1 MSTKAKLL
9 IAEDEGIIAKDLSVT
24 LKQLGYDVVGI
35 AKSAFDAINKAHS
48 LAPNL
53 ILMDIMLEGDVTGID
68 AAKEIQAELD
78 IPIIYLTA
86 LADEETIH
94 RAKITEPFGY
104 LLKPFDE
111 RSLHSTIEMALY
123 KHDIN
128 YKLRQRTLELEAEK
142 RKTDSLLHNILPIEI
157 VEEFK
162 QNGKITPREYK
173 MVTLLFTDFQGFTSI
188 SSQMSAGALVE
199 ELNDIFKNFDTIIEN
214 HGLEKLKT
222 IGDSYMVGSGF
233 PKENDNHAVDT
244 ISAALEMNE
253 YLRRR
258 NLNSKHKWVM
268 RAGVH
273 SGSVVAGVIGK
284 NKFTYDVWG
293 DTVNIASRMEQ
304 YGKEGQIN
312 ITTSTFN
319 LIKDFFDCEEN
330 GTINLVHDTETQMFF
345 VKCKKDQ
352 KVV

>member
-1 MSTKAKLL
+1 MTTKAKLL

-24 LKQLGYDVVGI
+24 LKRLGYSVVGI
-35 AKSAFDAINKAHS
+35 AKNAVDVVNRAHTLNPS
-48 LAPNL
+48 L
-53 ILMDIMLEGDVTGID
+53 ILMDIMLEGDISGIE
-68 AAKEIQAELD
+68 AAQEIQAELD

-86 LADEETIH
+86 LADEETMH

-111 RSLHSTIEMALY
+111 RSLHSNIEMALY

-128 YKLRQRTLELEAEK
+128 YKLKQRTQELEAEK

-157 VEEFK
+157 VKEFK
-162 QNGKITPREYK
+162 DNGKITPREYK

-233 PKENDNHAVDT
+233 PKENETHAMDT
-244 ISAALEMNE
+244 ILAALEMNA
-253 YLRRR
+253 YLKER
-258 NLNSKHKWVM
+258 NLKSKYKWIM
-268 RAGVH
+268 RTGVH

-304 YGKEGQIN
+304 YGKEGEIN
-312 ITTSTFN
+312 ITTSTYY
-319 LIKDFFDCEEN
+319 LIKDHFECEKN
-330 GTINLVHDTETQMFF
+330 GTINLVHDTEIQMYL
-345 VKCKKDQ
+345 VKCKK
-352 KVV
+352 